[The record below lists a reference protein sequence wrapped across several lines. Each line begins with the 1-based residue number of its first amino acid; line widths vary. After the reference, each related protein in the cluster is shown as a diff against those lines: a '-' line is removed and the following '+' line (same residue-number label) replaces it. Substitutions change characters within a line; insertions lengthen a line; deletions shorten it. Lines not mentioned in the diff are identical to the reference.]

1 MMNEDYMC
9 PNCVTPWKCNG
20 PHLEETENKMDE
32 TLVNKLVSTIYNS
45 ELADDLLVLK
55 LEDELNSLVED
66 VVNLGMKTPLKD
78 YEKED
83 LKHYLENCKA
93 MITVLKYHTTKEYLF
108 HTGFLSHYEDLL
120 KEDDT
125 DNKDQSVNLDLEEAL
140 YCAKLGLEIILHCNI
155 AGIPTTELPELIRLR
170 GEYLAQEEDPEG
182 GSFTGLDLNNI
193 PEPNEEM
200 KKLREEY
207 VAVRKAQAEKAGYE
221 HG

>member
-1 MMNEDYMC
+1 MDMKNRRAIM
-9 PNCVTPWKCNG
+9 
-20 PHLEETENKMDE
+20 MDE
-32 TLVNKLVSTIYNS
+32 DLVNKLVSTIYNS

-55 LEDELNSLVED
+55 LEDELNGLVED

-93 MITVLKYHTTKEYLF
+93 LITVLKYHNTKEYLF

-125 DNKDQSVNLDLEEAL
+125 DNKDQNVNLDLEEAL
-140 YCAKLGLEIILHCNI
+140 YCAKLGLEVILYCNL
-155 AGIPTTELPELIRLR
+155 ADIPTTELPELIRLR
-170 GEYLAQEEDPEG
+170 GEYLKQEPDTQDNY
-182 GSFTGLDLNNI
+182 FNNI
-193 PEPNEEM
+193 PEPNKEM
-200 KKLREEY
+200 KKMREEY
-207 VAVRKAQAEKAGYE
+207 VAVRKAQAEKSGYE

>member
-1 MMNEDYMC
+1 MNSEDYMC
-9 PNCVTPWKCNG
+9 PNCVTPWKCNV
-20 PHLEETENKMDE
+20 PHLEETEDKMDE

-55 LEDELNSLVED
+55 LEDELDGLVED
-66 VVNLGMKTPLKD
+66 VVNLGSKTPLKD

-93 MITVLKYHTTKEYLF
+93 LIIVLKYHTTKDYLF
-108 HTGFLSHYEDLL
+108 YTGFLSAYEDLL

-125 DNKDQSVNLDLEEAL
+125 DNNDSDGQNVNLDLEEAL
-140 YCAKLGLEIILHCNI
+140 YCAKIGLEVLLYCNL
-155 AGIPTTELPELIRLR
+155 ADIPTTELPELIRLR
-170 GEYLAQEEDPEG
+170 GEYLKQEPYTEDNYF
-182 GSFTGLDLNNI
+182 SNI

-200 KKLREEY
+200 KKMREEY
-207 VAVRKAQAEKAGYE
+207 VAVRKAQAEKSGYE